1 MRIRS
6 TTLQPARVMRF
17 ISRANFCKAVA
28 ACVAVLAG
36 LPLAGARE
44 FRVADTQSE
53 DYPTV
58 RALMF
63 MARLVEE
70 RTGGRHHIRVFHSR
84 QLGEEKDTIE
94 QTRGRAIHLKRTN
107 VSPSGSLIP
116 AAKLLALPL
125 LVRPF
130 PHLHQV
136 REP

>member
-6 TTLQPARVMRF
+6 TTLQPARVMSF

-28 ACVAVLAG
+28 VCVAVLAG

-70 RTGGRHHIRVFHSR
+70 RTGGRHHIRVVHSR

-94 QTRGRAIHLKRTN
+94 QTRVAALERTR
-107 VSPSGSLIP
+107 S
-116 AAKLLALPL
+116 
-125 LVRPF
+125 
-130 PHLHQV
+130 H
-136 REP
+136 